1 MGYVKRIRQKIKDGT
16 IKEVWLEW
24 KWIYSY
30 TKRYVFYIGGYLVL
44 SVVGI
49 IMGLISSV
57 ASKNLIDIV
66 TGLQVSQILPM
77 VLLMVGMALSGII
90 LNAISSRIAFKVNL
104 KIQNDIQAGVFEQI
118 MDVDWQQLTRF
129 HSGDILNRFGN
140 DIKTVASSAMGWLPE
155 LVTGVFSF
163 MASLLLILYYDPA
176 MALIAMVNAPIM
188 MVASRFLLGRMRK
201 HTQEVKKA
209 DSSMLEFQEEAFY
222 NVDSIKSFDLAGLFK
237 RRLQKVQKR
246 YFDINMEYNRFSIF
260 TNAVLSGLGMLVE
273 FSCFGWGVYRLW
285 TGKIT
290 FGEMTL
296 FLGQAGKLSGTF
308 NSMVSIVPSTI
319 GATVSAGRIMELLA
333 LPKERHNKETYEAGV
348 KGDGLRI
355 RLRDVDF
362 SYIPGNPVLQKSTMS
377 ADPSEIIAL
386 VGPSGEGKTTLI
398 RMLLGLIQPELG
410 EAVLIDKEGNCTSL
424 GISTRSCFSYVPQ
437 GNTLFS
443 GSVAENLRM
452 VKEDAS
458 DTEIIEALKT
468 ACAYDFVKRLPDGI
482 NGKLGEKGHG
492 VSEGQAQRISIARA
506 VLRDAPILLLD
517 EATSALDVATER
529 KVLKNIVEKTPN
541 KICIVT
547 THRPSVLNMCQRVY
561 RIMDT
566 HLVELT
572 EEESAKMAMDF

>member
-1 MGYVKRIRQKIKDGT
+1 MGYVKKIRQKIKDGT

-30 TKRYVFYIGGYLVL
+30 TKKYVFSIGGYLVF

-49 IMGLISSV
+49 VMGLISSV

-66 TGLQVSQILPM
+66 TGFQVSQILPM
-77 VLLMVGMALSGII
+77 ALLMVGMALAGIL
-90 LNAISSRIAFKVNL
+90 LNAVSSRIAFKVNL

-163 MASLLLILYYDPA
+163 LASLLLILYYDPA

-188 MVASRFLLGRMRK
+188 MFASRFLLGRMRK

-209 DSSMLEFQEEAFY
+209 DSAMLEFQEEAFY

-237 RRLQKVQKR
+237 RRLQKVQR
-246 YFDINMEYNRFSIF
+246 HYFDINMEYNRFSIF

-285 TGKIT
+285 TGKIS

-333 LPKERHNKETYEAGV
+333 LPKERHNKESMSQRV
-348 KGDGLRI
+348 KERGLRI
-355 RLRDVDF
+355 RLRNVDF
-362 SYIPGNPVLQKSTMS
+362 SYIPGNPVLQKSTLS
-377 ADPSEIIAL
+377 ADPNEIIAL
-386 VGPSGEGKTTLI
+386 VGPSGEGKTTII
-398 RMLLGLIQPELG
+398 RMLLGLIQPEHG
-410 EAVLIDKEGNCTSL
+410 KAVLVDEEGNSISL

-561 RIMDT
+561 RIMDA